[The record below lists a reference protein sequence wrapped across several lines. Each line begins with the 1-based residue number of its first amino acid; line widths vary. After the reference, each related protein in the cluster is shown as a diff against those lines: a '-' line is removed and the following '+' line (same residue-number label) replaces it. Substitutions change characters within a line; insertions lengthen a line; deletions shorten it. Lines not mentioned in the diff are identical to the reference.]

1 MKKKNISHLD
11 FSSSE
16 IYSKITSDYFRVVTG
31 IGKERVVFEDTE
43 LLDHL
48 KVIVK
53 IHDFVS
59 FITSVEFEI
68 GNSLYLGKRSS
79 TDLTQ
84 KRLASYFEKFSE
96 MFDELEFKRPFRYS
110 EQVELFW
117 GQVGQFIK
125 SSGHPQNV
133 SLIDSYNEIIRRI
146 MEAVKSG
153 DYRKRL
159 DSRKKSAVNN
169 CQSVSSHISSLF
181 NMHAQLHIVRID
193 LLTSRCPNPQPV
205 DVDAAHALLKI
216 FLKDNHRNALFR
228 NVAGYIWKLEYSKLK
243 GTYFH
248 FVLLLEKSD
257 LLLAEYIAD
266 KFGKHWVES
275 STKNQGTYLI
285 CEEGFAFHRSFG
297 VGVIQRDEVDKL
309 NQLVGNLMYLM
320 MKDFYLL
327 PCILVKYGK
336 RAKRAYGHSQA

>member
-1 MKKKNISHLD
+1 MKKKTVSLLD

-16 IYSKITSDYFRVVTG
+16 IYSNIAADYFRVVTS
-31 IGKERVVFEDTE
+31 IGKERMVFEDTE

-53 IHDFVS
+53 IHDFVT

-79 TDLTQ
+79 ADLTQ
-84 KRLASYFEKFSE
+84 RRLSKYFDKCSE
-96 MFDELEFKRPFRYS
+96 MYEELKFKGPFRYS

-117 GQVGQFIK
+117 NQVGKFLQ
-125 SSGHPQNV
+125 SSDQLLSVG
-133 SLIDSYNEIIRRI
+133 STDSYNQIIRRI
-146 MEAVKSG
+146 MDAAREV
-153 DYRKRL
+153 DYKKQL

-181 NMHAQLHIVRID
+181 KMHAQLHIVRID

-205 DVDAAHALLKI
+205 DVDAAHAFLKT

-248 FVLLLEKSD
+248 FVFMLEKSD
-257 LLLAEYIAD
+257 LLLTDFVAD
-266 KFGKHWVES
+266 KFGKFWVAS
-275 STKNQGTYLI
+275 VTSNRGSYLI
-285 CEEGFAFHRSFG
+285 CNKGVSLKRSLAIG
-297 VGVIQRDEVDKL
+297 DLKANEVDAVRSL
-309 NQLVGNLMYLM
+309 SEDLEYLM
-320 MKDFYLL
+320 LKDFYLL
-327 PCILVKYGK
+327 PDFFVKEGKRTKRTYGK
-336 RAKRAYGHSQA
+336 SKA